1 MSYSVICPSCH
12 EKNSGNFLVCQKCQT
27 SLLGIPR
34 EEFPPSSLNLTTQ
47 KTDTLQKEAELLAK
61 ISRAKLFRLFVTS
74 FGVACVIGLIV
85 AYIGSMGLDWNSR
98 IQFSNGFFYA
108 SVVVAAIGYYNY
120 RNEQKIQHEI
130 NMLYSQTAGSM
141 DISERRKLW
150 STDEKNSYKA
160 FFYLILVSAY
170 LFGFAIIIWNI
181 F

>member
-1 MSYSVICPSCH
+1 
-12 EKNSGNFLVCQKCQT
+12 
-27 SLLGIPR
+27 
-34 EEFPPSSLNLTTQ
+34 
-47 KTDTLQKEAELLAK
+47 
-61 ISRAKLFRLFVTS
+61 
-74 FGVACVIGLIV
+74 
-85 AYIGSMGLDWNSR
+85 MGLDWNSR